1 MPEHTP
7 APTPSRSV
15 YGFVLYLSSYSA
27 LSVYLVWA
35 FVPDN
40 ILHSIGLTYWPQKYW
55 AVAVPIHL
63 CVALALFAFLIY
75 PSINL
80 IMTPPLHDMRTITD
94 PHAININGKKVPPDG
109 IPPVSDIPISEQYAR
124 QMAKA
129 EYSGLQKWRPW
140 LTKYRVMIW

>member
-55 AVAVPIHL
+55 AVAIPIHL

-80 IMTPPLHDMRTITD
+80 IMTPPLHDVRTITD
-94 PHAININGKKVPPDG
+94 AHAININGKNVPPGG
-109 IPPVSDIPISEQYAR
+109 IPPVSDIPISEPKGTASLANVEEQRYLE
-124 QMAKA
+124 
-129 EYSGLQKWRPW
+129 EYTQP
-140 LTKYRVMIW
+140 